1 MRNLFKSAS
10 IRNSI
15 LIPTVFIVMITLIA
29 SSYLTFVNYQ
39 RTAQELGETSS
50 KEINKQIILNFEN
63 YIASVIDTA
72 DYIQQKTIELGLK
85 NQNYFLEDVFIQA
98 ADVQTDIESIVLID
112 FAGREIVNSSFKD
125 ITDDDVTQ
133 KDWYLDVV
141 SVDLIYHFSSPHQ
154 QDILKNSTAEVITVT
169 KIIDYY
175 VGGLKSSA
183 ILVID
188 INTSSIVQL
197 TETTN
202 LGEGGHI
209 VILNDDDSLIYS
221 DLENCQTNQCES
233 LAIARDIFRGQ
244 SVTINGLS
252 MYVNANTLQDTRW
265 VLATFIN
272 TELIEQTGRQN
283 LIILVIITISTLV
296 VTLVVTSLI
305 ANGISKPINRLKDH
319 MQLIE
324 SGDFYQSIEI
334 SGQKE
339 VIVLAHSFNAMIEE
353 IRSLMEKVLTEQ
365 KEKRKT
371 EFQALQNQIN
381 PHFLYNTLDS
391 IVYLSENKL
400 NDKVVEMV
408 VALSKFFRISISRGE
423 NIIPLKEEIEHAR
436 NYLLIQKIRY
446 NEKFDF
452 KFEVQDEVLAYKVV
466 KLSLQPLI
474 ENAIYHGINTE
485 YNSGMI
491 TIRAFLKDDKLILEV
506 EDDGYGIP
514 DEEIEELYQSIK
526 YGELSKS
533 VGLRNVYQRLKI
545 YYGEAFDFI
554 IESELDEKT
563 IFRLSIPQERAI

>member
-1 MRNLFKSAS
+1 MRNIFKNAT
-10 IRNSI
+10 IRDSI
-15 LIPTVFIVMITLIA
+15 LIPTVFIVIISLIV
-29 SSYLTFVNYQ
+29 SSFLSFVNYE
-39 RTAQELGETSS
+39 RTTQELGETSS

-72 DYIQQKTIELGLK
+72 DYIQQKTIEHGLK
-85 NQNYFLEDVFIQA
+85 NENHLLEDIYSQA
-98 ADVQTDIESIVLID
+98 ADVQSDIESIVLID
-112 FAGREIVNSSFKD
+112 FAGREIVNSSFKE
-125 ITDDDVTQ
+125 ITDDDITQ
-133 KDWYLDVV
+133 KDWYLDVI
-141 SVDLIYHFSSPHQ
+141 SVDLIYHFSSPHP
-154 QDILKNSTAEVITVT
+154 QDIFATSNAQVITVT
-169 KIIDYY
+169 KIVDYY
-175 VGGLKSSA
+175 VGGTKSSA

-188 INTSSIVQL
+188 INTSSIIQL

-209 VILNDDDSLIYS
+209 VILNDDDTLIYS
-221 DLENCQTNQCES
+221 DLEDCQTNQCES
-233 LAIARDIFRGQ
+233 LVIAQDIFRGQ

-252 MYVNANTLQDTRW
+252 MYVNANTLKDTRW
-265 VLATFIN
+265 ILATFIN
-272 TELIEQTGRQN
+272 TEIIEEAGRQN
-283 LIILVIITISTLV
+283 LLILVIITISTLV
-296 VTLVVTSLI
+296 VTLGVTSLI

-334 SGQKE
+334 TGQKE
-339 VIVLAHSFNAMIEE
+339 VIVLAHSFNAMIDE
-353 IRSLMEKVLTEQ
+353 IRSLMEKVLIEQ

-423 NIIPLKEEIEHAR
+423 NIILLKEELEHAR

-446 NEKFDF
+446 NDKFDF
-452 KFEVQDEVLAYKVV
+452 AFEVEDEVLDYKVV

-485 YNSGMI
+485 YNSGKI

-514 DEEIEELYQSIK
+514 DDKIDELYKSIK
-526 YGELSKS
+526 MGIMSKS
-533 VGLRNVYQRLKI
+533 IGLRNVYLRLKI
-545 YYGEAFDFI
+545 YYGESFDFTI
-554 IESELDEKT
+554 DSELDEKT
-563 IFRLSIPQERAI
+563 VFRLTIPKESAK

>member
-1 MRNLFKSAS
+1 
-10 IRNSI
+10 
-15 LIPTVFIVMITLIA
+15 MITLFA

-39 RTAQELGETSS
+39 RTTQELGETSS

-72 DYIQQKTIELGLK
+72 DYIQQKTIEHGLK
-85 NQNYFLEDVFIQA
+85 NENYLLEDIYSQA
-98 ADVQTDIESIVLID
+98 ADVQTDIESIVLVD
-112 FAGREIVNSSFKD
+112 FAGREIVNSSFKEITNDD
-125 ITDDDVTQ
+125 ITQ
-133 KDWYLDVV
+133 KDWYLDVI

-169 KIIDYY
+169 KIVDYY
-175 VGGLKSSA
+175 VFGVKSSA
-183 ILVID
+183 ILVVD
-188 INTSSIVQL
+188 INTSSIIQL

-209 VILNDDDSLIYS
+209 VILNDDDTLIYS

-283 LIILVIITISTLV
+283 LIILAVITISTLV

-305 ANGISKPINRLKDH
+305 ANGISKPINKLKDH

-400 NDKVVEMV
+400 NDKVIEMV
-408 VALSKFFRISISRGE
+408 IALSKFFRISISRGE
-423 NIIPLKEEIEHAR
+423 NIILLKEELEHAR
-436 NYLLIQKIRY
+436 NYLLIQ
-446 NEKFDF
+446 
-452 KFEVQDEVLAYKVV
+452 
-466 KLSLQPLI
+466 
-474 ENAIYHGINTE
+474 
-485 YNSGMI
+485 
-491 TIRAFLKDDKLILEV
+491 
-506 EDDGYGIP
+506 
-514 DEEIEELYQSIK
+514 
-526 YGELSKS
+526 
-533 VGLRNVYQRLKI
+533 
-545 YYGEAFDFI
+545 
-554 IESELDEKT
+554 
-563 IFRLSIPQERAI
+563 

>member
-1 MRNLFKSAS
+1 MRNIFKNAS

-15 LIPTVFIVMITLIA
+15 LIPTVLIVMITLIA

-39 RTAQELGETSS
+39 STAEELGETSS

-85 NQNYFLEDVFIQA
+85 NQNYFLEDVFTQA
-98 ADVQTDIESIVLID
+98 ADVQTDIESIVLVD

-125 ITDDDVTQ
+125 ITDDDITQ
-133 KDWYLDVV
+133 KDWYLDVI

-175 VGGLKSSA
+175 VSGVKSSA

-221 DLENCQTNQCES
+221 DLQDCQTNQCES
-233 LAIARDIFRGQ
+233 LSIARDVFRGQ

-252 MYVNANTLQDTRW
+252 MYVTANTLKDTRW

-272 TELIEQTGRQN
+272 TELIEQTRRQN
-283 LIILVIITISTLV
+283 MIILGIISISTLAI
-296 VTLVVTSLI
+296 TLVVTSLI

-423 NIIPLKEEIEHAR
+423 NIILLKEELEHAR

-452 KFEVQDEVLAYKVV
+452 DFQVQDEVLTYKVV

-491 TIRAFLKDDKLILEV
+491 TIRAFLKDDRLILEV

-514 DEEIEELYQSIK
+514 DEEIDNLYRSIK
-526 YGELSKS
+526 FGEVSNS
-533 VGLRNVYQRLKI
+533 IGLTNVYQRLKI
-545 YYGEAFDFI
+545 YYGESFDFI

-563 IFRLSIPQERAI
+563 IFRLSIPKERAK

>member
-1 MRNLFKSAS
+1 M
-10 IRNSI
+10 
-15 LIPTVFIVMITLIA
+15 VTLIV
-29 SSYLTFVNYQ
+29 SSYLTFANYQ
-39 RTAQELGETSS
+39 RTTQELGETSS
-50 KEINKQIILNFEN
+50 KEINKQIILNFES

-72 DYIQQKTIELGLK
+72 DYIQQKTIEHGLK
-85 NQNYFLEDVFIQA
+85 NENYLLEDIYSQA
-98 ADVQTDIESIVLID
+98 ADVQSDIESIVLID

-133 KDWYLDVV
+133 KDWYLDVI
-141 SVDLIYHFSSPHQ
+141 SINLIYHFSSPHQ
-154 QDILKNSTAEVITVT
+154 QDILKDSNAEVITVT

-175 VGGLKSSA
+175 VAGVKSSA

-188 INTSSIVQL
+188 INTSSIIQL

-209 VILNDDDSLIYS
+209 VILNDDDTLIYS
-221 DLENCQTNQCES
+221 DLEDCQTNQCES
-233 LAIARDIFRGQ
+233 LSIARDIFRGQ

-272 TELIEQTGRQN
+272 TELIEQTRRQN
-283 LIILVIITISTLV
+283 LIILGVIMVSTLA

-305 ANGISKPINRLKDH
+305 ANGISKPINKLKDH

-353 IRSLMEKVLTEQ
+353 IRSLMEKVLMEQ

-400 NDKVVEMV
+400 NDKVIEMV
-408 VALSKFFRISISRGE
+408 IALSKFFRISISRGE
-423 NIIPLKEEIEHAR
+423 NIILLKEELEHAR

-446 NEKFDF
+446 NDKFDF
-452 KFEVQDEVLAYKVV
+452 KFEIEDEVLNYKVV

-485 YNSGMI
+485 YNNGMI
-491 TIRAFLKDDKLILEV
+491 TIRAFINDDKLILEV

-514 DEEIEELYQSIK
+514 DEKIEELYKNIKFGLLNTSI
-526 YGELSKS
+526 
-533 VGLRNVYQRLKI
+533 GLRNVYQRLKI
-545 YYGEAFDFI
+545 YYGETFDFI

-563 IFRLSIPQERAI
+563 IFRLSIPKERAR

>member
-1 MRNLFKSAS
+1 MRNMFKNTS
-10 IRNSI
+10 IRGSI
-15 LIPTVFIVMITLIA
+15 LIPTILIVMITLMA
-29 SSYLTFVNYQ
+29 SSSLTFVNYQ
-39 RTAQELGETSS
+39 RTTQELGETSS

-72 DYIQQKTIELGLK
+72 DYIQQKTIEHGLK
-85 NQNYFLEDVFIQA
+85 NENYLLEDIYSQA

-112 FAGREIVNSSFKD
+112 FAGREIVNSSFKE

-133 KDWYLDVV
+133 KDWYLDVI
-141 SVDLIYHFSSPHQ
+141 STNLIYHFSSPHQ
-154 QDILKNSTAEVITVT
+154 QDILKNSNAEVITVT
-169 KIIDYY
+169 KIVDYY
-175 VGGLKSSA
+175 VAGVKSTA
-183 ILVID
+183 VLVVD
-188 INTSSIVQL
+188 INTSSIIQL

-209 VILNDDDSLIYS
+209 VILNDDDTLIYS
-221 DLENCQTNQCES
+221 DLEDCQTNQCES
-233 LAIARDIFRGQ
+233 LSIARDIFRGQ

-272 TELIEQTGRQN
+272 TELIGQTEREN
-283 LIILVIITISTLV
+283 LIILAIITISTLV

-353 IRSLMEKVLTEQ
+353 IRSLMEKVLSEQ

-371 EFQALQNQIN
+371 ELQALQNQIN

-400 NDKVVEMV
+400 NDKVIEMV
-408 VALSKFFRISISRGE
+408 IALSKFFRISISRGE
-423 NIIPLKEEIEHAR
+423 NIILLKEELEHAR

-446 NEKFDF
+446 NDKFDF
-452 KFEVQDEVLAYKVV
+452 KIEVEQEVLEYKVV

-485 YNSGMI
+485 YNSGLI
-491 TIRAFLKDDKLILEV
+491 TIRAFLKDDRLILEV

-514 DEEIEELYQSIK
+514 DEKIEELYQSIK
-526 YGELSKS
+526 FEKLSKS
-533 VGLRNVYQRLKI
+533 IGLKNVYQRLKI
-545 YYGEAFDFI
+545 YYGETFDFI

-563 IFRLSIPQERAI
+563 IFRLSIPTERAR